1 MTSRTWTG
9 QDRML
14 WRNFVMQNKN
24 QTGSQSWQ
32 SLHQSFRKIS
42 PSMLQRTWSR
52 CTCSLLNLSH
62 PSTTDTYKLPGSA
75 LLPMLEVE
83 MSKSWPKFVWCS
95 EDLFV
100 GLMGLC
106 MGFSFVSAMEIFY
119 YFGQMIYTKLF
130 CCGGKNEDG
139 KELPVSANKEKIL
152 WSRPQSSN

>member
-1 MTSRTWTG
+1 
-9 QDRML
+9 
-14 WRNFVMQNKN
+14 
-24 QTGSQSWQ
+24 
-32 SLHQSFRKIS
+32 
-42 PSMLQRTWSR
+42 
-52 CTCSLLNLSH
+52 
-62 PSTTDTYKLPGSA
+62 
-75 LLPMLEVE
+75 MLEVE
-83 MSKSWPKFVWCS
+83 LSKSWPKFVWCS

-139 KELPVSANKEKIL
+139 EELPVSANKEKIL